1 VKTGYSEVTRMT
13 MSTTTPGEI
22 PLDECQHLLRSTE
35 LGRLAIIVDGA
46 PYVVPISYRWTRPAE
61 FDHPVA
67 LLRVRAG
74 SLIERTLGAAALL
87 VDEID
92 TRHGRAWS
100 VLARGHLVR
109 PDPTHATAVA
119 QPWPEGHECVLCLT
133 RTEITGRR
141 FVARPGA
148 AGVAVDTGGYT
159 VEWAIAG
166 AH

>member
-1 VKTGYSEVTRMT
+1 MEGMTTVTT
-13 MSTTTPGEI
+13 AGEI
-22 PLDECQHLLRSTE
+22 PLEECHQLLRSTE
-35 LGRLAIIVDGA
+35 LGRLAITVDGT
-46 PYVVPISYRWTRPAE
+46 PYVVPISYRWTMLTE
-61 FDHPVA
+61 FDHPVG

-74 SLIERTLGAAALL
+74 SIIERTLGAAALL

-92 TRHGRAWS
+92 TAHGRAWS

-109 PDPTHATAVA
+109 QDPTHSLTTSS
-119 QPWPEGHECVLCLT
+119 PWPEGHDRLLCLT
-133 RTEITGRR
+133 PSEITGRR

-148 AGVAVDTGGYT
+148 AGVPVDTSGFT